1 MSATLLHTV
10 NNTTTDVEHTS
21 MSSSMVAYA
30 PIEQLAEPYEGIP
43 VFVQTHEID
52 GRYFADMLM
61 EPDLPHH
68 GEGSTP
74 DEAMAS
80 LFEALKASW
89 KSLNSAKKLST
100 HMEKR
105 KLRLDDL
112 FHQVVTVNW

>member
-21 MSSSMVAYA
+21 MSSSIVAYA
-30 PIEQLAEPYEGIP
+30 PIEQLAEPYEEIP

-52 GRYFADMLM
+52 GRYFADLLM

-74 DEAMAS
+74 DEATAS
-80 LFEALKASW
+80 LFEALKTSW
-89 KSLNSAKKLST
+89 KALHSAKKLSK

-105 KLRLDDL
+105 KQRLDNM
-112 FHQVVTVNW
+112 FNQAFIATW